1 MLTYDEA
8 TGGVADI
15 TGNMTMAEAQLDWS
29 DFAARESG
37 DFSIWNGHNLYTAG
51 IETAYIKGKFIG
63 AERWYTDTQK
73 IKASFSYE
81 IEGSQSAKVN
91 IDPMKDQYFI
101 GDEITL
107 TADCNGLNTFNGWS
121 DGNTDLEH
129 KIVLEGDLA
138 ITARFTEIDYLAAWN
153 LDQLTKNNEEFVQ
166 DVKKTRFF

>member
-1 MLTYDEA
+1 
-8 TGGVADI
+8 
-15 TGNMTMAEAQLDWS
+15 MAEAQLDWS

-37 DFSIWNGHNLYTAG
+37 DFSIWTDITIYTAG

-101 GDEITL
+101 GDEDYI
-107 TADCNGLNTFNGWS
+107 DCRLQRTQYVQWLERRKYRFGTQNRVGRRFGYNGSVYRNRLFGS
-121 DGNTDLEH
+121 MESRSVDKE
-129 KIVLEGDLA
+129 
-138 ITARFTEIDYLAAWN
+138 
-153 LDQLTKNNEEFVQ
+153 
-166 DVKKTRFF
+166 